1 MERTRDGMREGIPDR
16 ASRRGIGGEGGGG
29 ILQSLR
35 HGPGGGGILT
45 MDWDKLR
52 VFHAVAEAGSFTH
65 AGDTLNLSQ
74 SAVSRQISALEEALQ
89 VPLFHRHARGLILTE
104 QGESLNRTVREVF
117 AKLAM
122 TEALLTESKEKPA
135 GRLKITTTV
144 SFGSSWLAPRLQ
156 SFLEAYPDVTVS
168 LLLDDTDLDLA
179 MREADV
185 AIRMHPPKQPDL
197 VQRHL
202 MSMHWHVCA
211 SPAYLQK
218 FGTPQSVDDLDQHRL
233 ILFGDYHPPV
243 ADMNWL
249 AQAGRRDGSR
259 RKPLLE
265 VNSLHA
271 MLLAIRSG
279 LGIGAM
285 PDYLATETE
294 DVVRILPE
302 VKSPTVDVFFV
313 YPEELRNSKRV
324 AVFRD
329 FLLARLAE
337 MA

>member
-1 MERTRDGMREGIPDR
+1 
-16 ASRRGIGGEGGGG
+16 
-29 ILQSLR
+29 
-35 HGPGGGGILT
+35 

-122 TEALLTESKEKPA
+122 TEALLTESKERPA
-135 GRLKITTTV
+135 GRLKVTTTV
-144 SFGSSWLAPRLQ
+144 GFGSSWLAPRLPI
-156 SFLEAYPDVTVS
+156 FLEQYAEITMQ

-185 AIRMHPPKQPDL
+185 AVRMHTPKQPDL

-202 MSMHWHVCA
+202 TAIEWHVCA
-211 SPAYLQK
+211 SPEYLK
-218 FGTPQSVDDLDQHRL
+218 KYGTPKTAEELDAHKL
-233 ILFGDYHPPV
+233 ILFGDHHAPV
-243 ADMNWL
+243 ADINWL
-249 AQAGRRDGSR
+249 AEIGRRPGSP
-259 RKPLLE
+259 RKALLE
-265 VNSLHA
+265 LNSLRG
-271 MLLAIRSG
+271 MLVAAKAG
-279 LGIGAM
+279 LGIAAV
-285 PDYLATETE
+285 PDYMHAETDGLVQVLA
-294 DVVRILPE
+294 DIKAP
-302 VKSPTVDVFFV
+302 KVDVYFV

-329 FLLARLAE
+329 FLLAQLAGR
-337 MA
+337 

>member
-1 MERTRDGMREGIPDR
+1 
-16 ASRRGIGGEGGGG
+16 
-29 ILQSLR
+29 
-35 HGPGGGGILT
+35 

-65 AGDTLNLSQ
+65 AGDSLSLSQ
-74 SAVSRQISALEEALQ
+74 SAVSRQISALEETLQ

-144 SFGSSWLAPRLQ
+144 GFGSSWLAPRLPG
-156 SFLEAYPDVTVS
+156 FLEAYPDVSVS
-168 LLLDDTDLDLA
+168 LILDDNDLDLA

-202 MSMHWHVCA
+202 MTLSWHIYA
-211 SPAYLQK
+211 SPAYLAK
-218 FGTPQSVDDLDQHRL
+218 HGTPTRGEELDRHRL
-233 ILFGDYHPPV
+233 ILFGDYNPPI
-243 ADMNWL
+243 AEINWL
-249 AQAGRRDGSR
+249 ATLGHAGAPRRAA
-259 RKPLLE
+259 LE

-271 MLLAIRSG
+271 MLLTIRAG
-279 LGIGAM
+279 LGVGAL
-285 PDYLATETE
+285 PDYLAAETE
-294 DVVRILPE
+294 GLQRLFPE
-302 VKSPTVDVFFV
+302 VSVPRVDVFFV
-313 YPEELRNSKRV
+313 YPEELRNSKRI

-337 MA
+337 MV

>member
-1 MERTRDGMREGIPDR
+1 
-16 ASRRGIGGEGGGG
+16 
-29 ILQSLR
+29 
-35 HGPGGGGILT
+35 

-74 SAVSRQISALEEALQ
+74 SAVSRQISALEETLQ

-135 GRLKITTTV
+135 GRLKVTTELG
-144 SFGSSWLAPRLQ
+144 FGSFWLAPRLHA
-156 SFLEAYPDVTVS
+156 FLETYPDVSVT

-202 MSMHWHVCA
+202 MTINWSICA
-211 SPAYLQK
+211 SPAYLAK
-218 FGTPQSVDDLDQHRL
+218 HGTPSRPEELDAHRL
-233 ILFGDYHPPV
+233 ILFGDYRPPV
-243 ADMNWL
+243 SDINWL
-249 AQAGRRDGSR
+249 AEAGRRAGSPR
-259 RKPLLE
+259 RALLE
-265 VNSLHA
+265 VNSLQ
-271 MLLAIRSG
+271 AILVAIQSG
-279 LGIGAM
+279 VGIGAI
-285 PDYLATETE
+285 PDYMANETAG
-294 DVVRILPE
+294 VTRILSDLKAP
-302 VKSPTVDVFFV
+302 KVDVYFV

-324 AVFRD
+324 SVFRD

-337 MA
+337 IHS

>member
-1 MERTRDGMREGIPDR
+1 
-16 ASRRGIGGEGGGG
+16 
-29 ILQSLR
+29 
-35 HGPGGGGILT
+35 

-117 AKLAM
+117 AKLAI

-135 GRLKITTTV
+135 GRLKVTTTHA
-144 SFGSSWLAPRLQ
+144 FGSLWLAPRLNG
-156 SFLEAYPDVTVS
+156 FLEAYPEVTVL
-168 LLLDDTDLDLA
+168 LLLDDAELDLA

-185 AIRMHPPKQPDL
+185 AIRMHAPKQPDL
-197 VQRHL
+197 IQRHL
-202 MSMHWHVCA
+202 MTMNYHICA
-211 SPAYLQK
+211 SPEYLK
-218 FGTPQSVDDLDQHRL
+218 KYGMPKRPEELDAHRL
-233 ILFGDYHPPV
+233 IMFGNHHPPV
-243 ADMNWL
+243 PDINWL
-249 AQAGRRDGSR
+249 AEVGRRPGNPR
-259 RKPLLE
+259 RAVLE
-265 VNSLHA
+265 VNSLKA
-271 MLLAIRSG
+271 ILLAIRSG
-279 LGIGAM
+279 AGIGAI
-285 PDYLATETE
+285 PDYAMSDNTDL
-294 DVVRILPE
+294 VRIMTDLKGP
-302 VKSPTVDVFFV
+302 KIDVFFV

-337 MA
+337 IH